1 MSELG
6 GGKAFLIIILK
17 EIMKGE
23 GVMCWQYKNENFH
36 CQEKKKKTKQNEKAG
51 DNMRNTETYYL

>member
-1 MSELG
+1 
-6 GGKAFLIIILK
+6 
-17 EIMKGE
+17 MKGE